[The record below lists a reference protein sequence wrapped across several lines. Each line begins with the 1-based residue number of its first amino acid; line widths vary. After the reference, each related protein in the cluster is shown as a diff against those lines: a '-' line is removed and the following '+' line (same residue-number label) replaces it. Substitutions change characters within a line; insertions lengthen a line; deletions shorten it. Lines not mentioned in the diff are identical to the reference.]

1 MKDKN
6 GRPIGVLAHELKTHV
21 TESSGAD
28 MITNL
33 NKDLDKFKI
42 NDDFSNVEILSYKNP
57 KSQTNKQTILSNVLD
72 ASDNHDKK

>member
-6 GRPIGVLAHELKTHV
+6 GNPVGILVHVLKTHV
-21 TESSGAD
+21 TESNEAN

-33 NKDLDKFKI
+33 SKDLDKLKI
-42 NDDFSNVEILSYKNP
+42 NDDFSNEEILSYMHP

>member
-21 TESSGAD
+21 TESSEAD

>member
-6 GRPIGVLAHELKTHV
+6 RNPVGILAHVLKTHV
-21 TESSGAD
+21 TESNEAN

-33 NKDLDKFKI
+33 SKDLDKLKI
-42 NDDFSNVEILSYKNP
+42 NDDFSNEEILSYMYP